1 MAKKQRL
8 DALLAARGLAANIDE
23 ARRLIG
29 AGLVLVDEQ
38 RADKAGMP
46 VAEDARLSVKRC
58 RRYVSRGGDKLE
70 AALAAFSVDPTG
82 LVCADIGASTGG
94 FTDCLLQHGAARVY
108 AVDVGY
114 GILDWKLRSDSRVI
128 VRERVNARNLTREHI
143 PEPIDL
149 AVLDASFISLVPL
162 LPPLLPLFAGPP
174 RILALVKPQFQ
185 LERGKVGQ
193 GGIVRDPA
201 LHAEAVAMVRD
212 FAEETGLKCAEPFA
226 CPVVGARGNRE
237 FFLWLTG

>member
-1 MAKKQRL
+1 MASKQRL

-29 AGLVLVDEQ
+29 AGLVLVDEH
-38 RADKAGMP
+38 RADKAGLLIP
-46 VAEDARLSVKRC
+46 EDARLSVKRG

-70 AALAAFSVDPTG
+70 AALTAFAVDPAG

-114 GILDWKLRSDSRVI
+114 GILDWKLRSDPRVV

-143 PEPIDL
+143 LEPIEL

-162 LPPLLPLFAGPP
+162 LPPLLPLFAAPP

-193 GGIVRDPA
+193 GGIVRDPT
-201 LHAEAVAMVRD
+201 LHADAVARVRD
-212 FAEETGLKCAEPFA
+212 FAENAGLSCAAPFA
-226 CPVVGARGNRE
+226 CPVIGAKGNQE

>member
-8 DALLAARGLAANIDE
+8 DALLTARGLAANIDE

-29 AGLVLVDEQ
+29 AGLVLVDER
-38 RADKAGMP
+38 RADKAGLP
-46 VAEDARLSVKRC
+46 VPEDARLSVKRG

-70 AALAAFSVDPTG
+70 AALAAFAVDPAG

-114 GILDWKLRSDSRVI
+114 GILDWKLRSDPRVI
-128 VRERVNARNLTREHI
+128 VCERLNARHLAREHI

-201 LHAEAVAMVRD
+201 LHAEAVAQVRA
-212 FAEETGLKCAEPFA
+212 FAETAGLRCAEPFA
-226 CPVVGARGNRE
+226 SPVIGAKGNQE